1 MSDKR
6 TYSLNDFYFSNLTSQ
21 SAYYLGFIA
30 ADGHITN
37 YENVNR
43 LIINK
48 CIAILD
54 KMIVDIHTI
63 NMIVNLIKIV

>member
-37 YENVNR
+37 YENKMNY
-43 LIINK
+43 LIINIVK
-48 CIAILD
+48 SDQEILD
-54 KMIVDIHTI
+54 GFKKHLFFIFMH
-63 NMIVNLIKIV
+63 